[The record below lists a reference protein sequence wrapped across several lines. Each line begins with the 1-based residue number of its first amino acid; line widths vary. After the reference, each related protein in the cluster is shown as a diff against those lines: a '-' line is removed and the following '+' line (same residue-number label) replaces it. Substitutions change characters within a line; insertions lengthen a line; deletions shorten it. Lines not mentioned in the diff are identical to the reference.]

1 MKKLLLTLPIIIC
14 LSGFMSQTVSAN
26 GFAQVDLGGQVS
38 KAAISQI
45 DKAIQSARPAI
56 KSGSAYNESDDP
68 LIRRG
73 TQNTDSPQSVFF
85 AIPVALTVIFF
96 IVLLMR
102 KK

>member
-14 LSGFMSQTVSAN
+14 LSGLMNQTVSAN
-26 GFAQVDLGGQVS
+26 GFAQFDLGGP
-38 KAAISQI
+38 AIGHI
-45 DKAIQSARPAI
+45 DKAIQLARPAI
-56 KSGSAYNESDDP
+56 KSGGSYNEADDP
-68 LIRRG
+68 LLRRG

>member
-26 GFAQVDLGGQVS
+26 GVSQFDPGGFASMV
-38 KAAISQI
+38 AIGHF
-45 DKAIQSARPAI
+45 DKVIQSAVPVI
-56 KSGSAYNESDDP
+56 KSGSAYTESDDP
-68 LIRRG
+68 LLRRG
-73 TQNTDSPQSVFF
+73 TQNTDSPQNVFF